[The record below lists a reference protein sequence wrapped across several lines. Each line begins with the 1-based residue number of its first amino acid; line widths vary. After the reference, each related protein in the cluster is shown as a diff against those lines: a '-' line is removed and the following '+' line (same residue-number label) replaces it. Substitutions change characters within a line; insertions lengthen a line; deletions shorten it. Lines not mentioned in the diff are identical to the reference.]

1 MASMGDPCPAW
12 AICLELRRIEALIE
26 ETATLA
32 ARQDAGPSSLRR
44 WLPEI
49 IGDLHRPL
57 IETSEML
64 RDQLTQVEPSSLEG
78 AAAQLAAAARDW
90 FSADE
95 DMLLRA
101 RAMTERAV
109 AYLTRVSSHRVIQ

>member
-1 MASMGDPCPAW
+1 MTALSESCPAW

-32 ARQDAGPSSLRR
+32 ARQEKGGSSRRR

-49 IGDLHRPL
+49 MGDLHRPL

-64 RDQLTQVEPSSLEG
+64 RDQLTRVEPRSLEG

-90 FSADE
+90 FSADDE
-95 DMLLRA
+95 MLLRA
-101 RAMTERAV
+101 RAITERAV
-109 AYLTRVSSHRVIQ
+109 TYLAQASRHSVIQ